1 MGAETAIAGDGGRG
15 MHTEEEVVFGGDG
28 HGVAHEDGGIN
39 DEGGGHLA
47 GDAINAGSAPMI
59 LTLPTPVPH
68 PLSVLRALPALVTL
82 LPAPWRSVLPC
93 LGELELKRFPRL
105 LYSLQPTA
113 RDG

>member
-28 HGVAHEDGGIN
+28 HGVAHEDGGID

-47 GDAINAGSAPMI
+47 GDTINAGSVPII

-68 PLSVLRALPALVTL
+68 PLCPSGSSGACHASSGPLALRFAV
-82 LPAPWRSVLPC
+82 PW
-93 LGELELKRFPRL
+93 
-105 LYSLQPTA
+105 
-113 RDG
+113 